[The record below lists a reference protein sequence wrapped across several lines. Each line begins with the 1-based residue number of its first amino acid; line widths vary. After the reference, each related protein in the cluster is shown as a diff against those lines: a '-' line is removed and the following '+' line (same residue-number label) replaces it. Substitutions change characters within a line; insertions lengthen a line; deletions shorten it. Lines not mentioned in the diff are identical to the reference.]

1 MWVELFGVPRLIF
14 YGVSVPSLLRLLER
28 RTQPGIFLHLP
39 PPRIEGGTAAIKIG
53 SPWLAWFATA
63 LAPADPN
70 RHLPYPGPFARC
82 GHGAVE
88 VGALYWRRE
97 GSTMV
102 HFIVAAVW
110 LIKRRRCT
118 SSYVDLVKKQVST
131 MAVVGRWQTA
141 YYDRYSGLIRCS
153 CCQSSYQWPIV
164 RWRWPR
170 LPLGSPNGAATT
182 YTTWLC
188 CVVGTKRRT

>member
-1 MWVELFGVPRLIF
+1 M
-14 YGVSVPSLLRLLER
+14 PSLLRLLER

-82 GHGAVE
+82 GPGAVE

-118 SSYVDLVKKQVST
+118 SSYVDLVKKTSKHHGRCRPMANSLLRPLQRTNTMFLLSEFLPVANCQ
-131 MAVVGRWQTA
+131 MAVAAVA
-141 YYDRYSGLIRCS
+141 PGLPQWGGNHLHYVALLRCWYKT
-153 CCQSSYQWPIV
+153 SYV
-164 RWRWPR
+164 EK
-170 LPLGSPNGAATT
+170 
-182 YTTWLC
+182 
-188 CVVGTKRRT
+188 V